1 MSLEEQVQGLQD
13 LVIHLGQQVAELREE
28 NRCLREE
35 NRRLRKENESLRQ
48 DNELLQQEIEQ
59 LSEGKA
65 GRPPS
70 FVKAKRP
77 KGDRGRRKKR
87 AAKDNHG
94 RRRMAPTRYENHEI
108 EVCPECG
115 ERLTQ
120 GTCCYRREV
129 IDIPP
134 PQAVEVVEHQVM
146 KGWCWRCRCWRSAAV
161 DWTGV
166 VVGNGRVGV
175 RLMGLVA
182 YMRARLRVPLR
193 TIQEYVQTAYQ
204 LHLSVGEISDLCRR
218 TVGQLA
224 QGSAGLLAEARA
236 SPVLHM
242 DETGWREDG
251 QNGYIW
257 CLVTDTPQAVRYYE
271 FHRSRGGAV
280 AKTMLGTFSGHL
292 VTDFYSAYNQYSGR
306 HQRCWVHLLRDLQTL
321 QEAHEDHGEVVA
333 WASGVKRLYY
343 YATEQLATGLTAEER
358 QQLSERLRQMT
369 SQFGL
374 PYAMVSDHPC
384 RTLAKRLLRH
394 QNELFQFV
402 SHPLV
407 PADNNLAERALR
419 PLVVQRKIS
428 GGSRSEVGSKT
439 RMQLASLFE
448 TWQARKL
455 NPLLECWRQLGYEPT
470 LATA

>member
-1 MSLEEQVQGLQD
+1 MSLEEQVKELQD
-13 LVIHLGQQVAELREE
+13 LVMRLRQDVAQLREA
-28 NRCLREE
+28 NRSLCEE
-35 NRRLRKENESLRQ
+35 SESLRQ
-48 DNELLQQEIEQ
+48 ENELLQQEIER
-59 LSEGKA
+59 LREGKT
-65 GRPPS
+65 GQPPN
-70 FVKAKRP
+70 FVKANRP
-77 KGDRGRRKKR
+77 RRERGRRKKR
-87 AAKDNHG
+87 TAKDNHG
-94 RRRMAPTRYENHEI
+94 RRRMAPTRYEKHEI

-120 GTCCYRREV
+120 GACSYRREV

-146 KGWCWRCRCWRSAAV
+146 KGWCWRCRCWRQSAV
-161 DWTGV
+161 NWTGV

-182 YMRARLRVPLR
+182 YMRARLRIPLR

-218 TVGQLA
+218 AVGQLA
-224 QGSAGLLAEARA
+224 AGSAGLLAEARA
-236 SPVLHM
+236 SPVVHM

-257 CLVTDTPQAVRYYE
+257 CLVTDTPRAVRYYE
-271 FHRSRGGAV
+271 FHRSRSGEV
-280 AKTMLGTFSGHL
+280 AKTMLGAFSGHL

-306 HQRCWVHLLRDLQTL
+306 HQRCWVHLLRDLQAL
-321 QEAHEDHGEVVA
+321 QEAHESNGEVVA
-333 WASGVKRLYY
+333 WASGVKGMYH
-343 YATEQLATGLTAEER
+343 YATEQLAADLTAEER
-358 QQLSERLRQMT
+358 QQLFERLRQMVR
-369 SQFGL
+369 QFGL
-374 PYAMVSDHPC
+374 PYARVRNHPC
-384 RTLAKRLLRH
+384 CTLAKRLLRH
-394 QNELFQFV
+394 QHELFQFV
-402 SHPLV
+402 GHPIV

-428 GGSRSEVGSKT
+428 GGSRSEAGSNT

-470 LATA
+470 LAPACPILT

>member
-1 MSLEEQVQGLQD
+1 MSLEEQVQTLQD
-13 LVIHLGQQVAELREE
+13 LVIRLRQEVAQLREE
-28 NRCLREE
+28 NRSLRE
-35 NRRLRKENESLRQ
+35 ENESLRQ
-48 DNELLQQEIEQ
+48 ENELLQREIEQ
-59 LSEGKA
+59 LGEGKT
-65 GRPPS
+65 GQPPS
-70 FVKAKRP
+70 FVKANRP
-77 KGDRGRRKKR
+77 QRERGRRKKR

-94 RRRMAPTRYENHEI
+94 RRRMAPTRYEIHEI

-120 GTCCYRREV
+120 GACYYRREV

-146 KGWCWRCRCWRSAAV
+146 KGWCWRCRCWRPAAV
-161 DWTGV
+161 NWTGV
-166 VVGNGRVGV
+166 VVGRGRVGR

-218 TVGQLA
+218 TVGHLA

-271 FHRSRGGAV
+271 FHRSRSGAV
-280 AKTMLGTFSGHL
+280 ASMMLGAFDGHL

-306 HQRCWVHLLRDLQTL
+306 HQRCWVHLLRDLQAL
-321 QEAHEDHGEVVA
+321 QEAHEDNGEVVA

-343 YATEQLATGLTAEER
+343 YATAQLAAGLRDEER
-358 QQLSERLRQMT
+358 QQLSERLRQMAR
-369 SQFGL
+369 QFGL
-374 PYAMVSDHPC
+374 PYALVSDHPC

-428 GGSRSEVGSKT
+428 GGSRSQAGSAT

-455 NPLLECWRQLGYEPT
+455 NPLLECWRQLGYETTPVS
-470 LATA
+470 A

>member
-1 MSLEEQVQGLQD
+1 MSLEEQVQELQD
-13 LVIHLGQQVAELREE
+13 LVIHLRQEVAQLREE
-28 NRCLREE
+28 NRGLRE
-35 NRRLRKENESLRQ
+35 ENESLRQ
-48 DNELLQQEIEQ
+48 EHELLQQEIER
-59 LSEGKA
+59 LSGGKP
-65 GRPPS
+65 GQPPS
-70 FVKAKRP
+70 FVKANRP
-77 KGDRGRRKKR
+77 QRERRPRKKR

-94 RRRMAPTRYENHEI
+94 RRRMAPTRYEIHEI

-120 GTCCYRREV
+120 GVCCYRREV

-146 KGWCWRCRCWRSAAV
+146 KGWCWRCRCWRPAAV
-161 DWTGV
+161 NWTGV
-166 VVGNGRVGV
+166 VVGSGRVGV

-193 TIQEYVQTAYQ
+193 TIQEFVQTAYQ
-204 LHLSVGEISDLCRR
+204 LHLSVGEINDLCRR

-224 QGSAGLLAEARA
+224 PGSAGLLAEARA

-271 FHRSRGGAV
+271 FHRSRSSAV
-280 AKTMLGTFSGHL
+280 ASTMLGTFGGHL
-292 VTDFYSAYNQYSGR
+292 VTDFYNAYNQYSGR

-321 QEAHEDHGEVVA
+321 QEAHEDNGEVVA
-333 WASGVKRLYY
+333 WASGVKHLYY
-343 YATEQLATGLTAEER
+343 YAIEQLATGLRGEER
-358 QQLSERLRQMT
+358 QQLSERLRQMVV
-369 SQFGL
+369 QFGL

-428 GGSRSEVGSKT
+428 GGSRSQAGSAT

-448 TWQARKL
+448 TWHARKL
-455 NPLLECWRQLGYEPT
+455 NPLLECWRQLGYEPA
-470 LATA
+470 LAAA